1 MSAPRPAVL
10 VLAGSRAG
18 PDPVAEAGGRSC
30 KAFVQIGGRPML
42 ERVIAALEASGCVG
56 DISVALDAAAP
67 TDVEAPALAK
77 RMAAGEISRADPAR
91 TPSRSVLQAF
101 DALPAGTPLIVTTA
115 DHPLLTAQMVAEFV
129 RKAVDSGAEAA
140 AALAPTELIDATYP
154 DARRTRLKFRDGG
167 YSGCN
172 LFCFRGAGARNVL
185 TFWGR
190 MEARRKR
197 PWRLAMALGPLTLVA
212 YALGLLTLKGALR
225 RLGRKAG
232 ADLHAVILPQAEAA
246 IDVDKLEDLRLVERI
261 LGAGDAGQLAG

>member
-1 MSAPRPAVL
+1 VSAPRPAVL

-56 DISVALDAAAP
+56 EISVAMDATAP
-67 TDVEAPALAK
+67 ADAEAPALAK
-77 RMAAGEISRADPAR
+77 RLTAGEIRRIDPAP

-101 DALPAGTPLIVTTA
+101 AALPAGTPLIVTTA

-140 AALAPTELIDATYP
+140 AALAPTALIDVAYP

-172 LFCFRGAGARNVL
+172 LFAFQGPGARNVL
-185 TFWGR
+185 NFWAG

-197 PWRLAMALGPLTLVA
+197 PWHLAMALGPLTLVG
-212 YALGLLTLKGALR
+212 YVLGMLTLNGALR

-232 ADLHAVILPQAEAA
+232 ANLHAVILPQAEAA

-261 LGAGDAGQLAG
+261 LGAGDAGQVAG